1 MPIRALA
8 RRRML
13 AGAALLP
20 LYGPLLGA
28 RSAAAETVCASPN
41 LGDPEQRKSLHYV
54 EASADPKKSCDGCM
68 YFQGHGRCG
77 SCRILAGQINPAGL
91 CDSWS
96 AKP

>member
-1 MPIRALA
+1 MIPKTFT
-8 RRRML
+8 RRRLL

-20 LYGPLLGA
+20 FCGA
-28 RSAAAETVCASPN
+28 ALPVGRVMADTVCANPN

-54 EASADPKKSCDGCM
+54 EASADPRKSCDGCM
-68 YFQGHGRCG
+68 YFQTQGRCG
-77 SCRILAGQINPAGL
+77 SCRILAGQVNPDGS